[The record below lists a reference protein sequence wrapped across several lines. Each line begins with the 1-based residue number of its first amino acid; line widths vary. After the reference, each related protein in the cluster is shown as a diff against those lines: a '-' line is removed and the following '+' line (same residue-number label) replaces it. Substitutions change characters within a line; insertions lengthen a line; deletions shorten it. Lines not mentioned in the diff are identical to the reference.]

1 MSKSPVY
8 RPTHLT
14 EDNKIKIK
22 KNLMKTNEKLIYLT
36 IIYKNKFLICGG
48 IIFIHGTDFHVRP
61 WGQTLFGNL
70 IYQFNPVFLGIYLS
84 IYQSISIFFFPT
96 SL

>member
-1 MSKSPVY
+1 
-8 RPTHLT
+8 
-14 EDNKIKIK
+14 
-22 KNLMKTNEKLIYLT
+22 MKTNEKLIYLT
-36 IIYKNKFLICGG
+36 IIYKNKFLVCGG
-48 IIFIHGTDFHVRP
+48 IIFIHGTDFYVRP

-84 IYQSISIFFFPT
+84 IYQSISIFFFQT